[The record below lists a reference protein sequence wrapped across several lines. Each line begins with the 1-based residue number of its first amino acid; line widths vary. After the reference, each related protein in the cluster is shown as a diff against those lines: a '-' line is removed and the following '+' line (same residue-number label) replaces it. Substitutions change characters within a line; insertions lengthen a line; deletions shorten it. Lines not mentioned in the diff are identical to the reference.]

1 MRHPREIAPRIP
13 CVSHRL
19 VLPLSAALAAVWLA
33 VLGGFAP
40 PRLAAQETTAPAVP
54 SEAAARQPDPMMG
67 AVPQDAQPTAA
78 PQDAQPTPMPPAGRS
93 EPAAAGSAAPSPDG
107 GGAAAATPEQLPPP
121 DSGTLPPPDAG
132 TPATPGTDN
141 PRPPD
146 PGDSLT
152 TPEPHDGVS
161 AGMTAAKLL
170 IVDVREVIR
179 SPEHWHRGDW
189 ALFGAEVA
197 AVIGVGAVDESLQR
211 DVRRPKSSFADNLGK
226 DFRTFGNYGSF
237 EVLGGFYLG
246 GLLAHD
252 KRAQETTLDGLFASG
267 IAGGLVSP
275 FLKLVIGRNRP
286 NANKGAYD
294 FHPFSL
300 KVSFPSGEATQA
312 FAVAAVISTQYPNPW
327 VEALSYTTAAITAWG
342 RIRQNGHWASDS
354 LAGAL
359 IGFHIGRTVV
369 HINQRLRARIAFAP
383 LIAPGVHGAT
393 MTAAF

>member
-1 MRHPREIAPRIP
+1 MPRMP
-13 CVSHRL
+13 CLPTGLVSL
-19 VLPLSAALAAVWLA
+19 LNAVFAAAGLA
-33 VLGGFAP
+33 VFAGLAP
-40 PRLAAQETTAPAVP
+40 PRLAAQEITAPP
-54 SEAAARQPDPMMG
+54 GAAARPPGPMVAAMPD
-67 AVPQDAQPTAA
+67 
-78 PQDAQPTPMPPAGRS
+78 DAQPTPVRPAELSEPPGAADAGTAPQPYSGAPPPSVSDSASPPPDSASPPPPAAGT
-93 EPAAAGSAAPSPDG
+93 PAPPDAGNP
-107 GGAAAATPEQLPPP
+107 PPP
-121 DSGTLPPPDAG
+121 DSGQT
-132 TPATPGTDN
+132 ATAPQ
-141 PRPPD
+141 
-146 PGDSLT
+146 
-152 TPEPHDGVS
+152 PHDGVS

-170 IVDVREVIR
+170 IVDIREVIR

-197 AVIGVGAVDESLQR
+197 AIIGVGAVDESLQR
-211 DVRRPKSSFADNLGK
+211 DVRRPKSSFADTLAK

-267 IAGGLVSP
+267 IAGGLVTP
-275 FLKLVIGRNRP
+275 LLKLAIGRNRP

-312 FAVAAVISTQYPNPW
+312 FAVAAVISTQYPDPW

-369 HINQRLRARIAFAP
+369 HINQRLRARLAFAP
-383 LIAPGVHGAT
+383 LIGPGVHGGAV
-393 MTAAF
+393 TASF